1 MTQFDKRNISMMMDF
16 YELTMA
22 NGYFAEKDKDTQVA
36 FDVFYRANPDE
47 GGFAIFAGLEQV
59 IEYVENMRFSDT
71 DVEYFRRQGIFH
83 KDFLAY
89 LKDFRFRGDIY
100 AMPEGTVMYP
110 NEPILT
116 VVAPLVDA
124 QLV

>member
-47 GGFAIFAGLEQV
+47 GGFAIFAGLEHTLKTCAFP
-59 IEYVENMRFSDT
+59 IRTSNISEDRESFIR
-71 DVEYFRRQGIFH
+71 IFLH
-83 KDFLAY
+83 
-89 LKDFRFRGDIY
+89 I
-100 AMPEGTVMYP
+100 
-110 NEPILT
+110 
-116 VVAPLVDA
+116 
-124 QLV
+124 